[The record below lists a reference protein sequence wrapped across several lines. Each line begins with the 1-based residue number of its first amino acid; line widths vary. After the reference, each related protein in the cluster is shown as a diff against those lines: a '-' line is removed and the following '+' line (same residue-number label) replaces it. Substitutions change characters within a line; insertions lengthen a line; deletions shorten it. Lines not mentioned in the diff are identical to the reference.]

1 MNDGTRIMD
10 YFRLSINVAHNIFG
24 RLKEGKNEHLMMF
37 MLHPFC

>member
-1 MNDGTRIMD
+1 MNDRRRIMD

-24 RLKEGKNEHLMMF
+24 RLIEGKNEHLMF